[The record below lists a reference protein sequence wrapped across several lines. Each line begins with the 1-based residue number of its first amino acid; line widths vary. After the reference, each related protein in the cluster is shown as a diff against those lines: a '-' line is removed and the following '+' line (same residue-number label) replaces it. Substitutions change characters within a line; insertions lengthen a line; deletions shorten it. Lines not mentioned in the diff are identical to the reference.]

1 MLVYTLFF
9 ATDIVV
15 QTIFLPDHVG
25 GHFFWAQ
32 NIQMMEELCRA
43 YYGGNFFFAKR
54 SRCKYFFWPIPR
66 GAKFLCC
73 LFLHPPPST
82 YNGPPL
88 ITQVFVA
95 MATVSYMWRPKSTHA
110 THGYRV
116 HTHKPILLPP
126 AGRDVKAL
134 SHLAVRLTDV
144 RCQIKRSKEEGN
156 AKETGRLTAE

>member
-54 SRCKYFFWPIPR
+54 SRCKYFVGQDLVVQNFCVAYSSTP
-66 GAKFLCC
+66 
-73 LFLHPPPST
+73 HPST

-88 ITQVFVA
+88 ITQFFVA
-95 MATVSYMWRPKSTHA
+95 MATVSYMWPKIYTC
-110 THGYRV
+110 
-116 HTHKPILLPP
+116 
-126 AGRDVKAL
+126 
-134 SHLAVRLTDV
+134 LAWV
-144 RCQIKRSKEEGN
+144 
-156 AKETGRLTAE
+156 